1 MTCAART
8 LARAGYAVRT
18 EPAAGERSMCG
29 SAADRTNEAVCIEAC
44 IEALDETV
52 MTLTQLAVLQAEGV
66 MSAAEVRAR
75 LEALAD
81 AALEAPAAGTSPPLG
96 APAPLR

>member
-1 MTCAART
+1 
-8 LARAGYAVRT
+8 
-18 EPAAGERSMCG
+18 MCG
-29 SAADRTNEAVCIEAC
+29 SAADRTDQAACIEAC

-52 MTLTQLAVLQAEGV
+52 MTLTQHPPHALAAALAVHLQSLLAVLQAEGV